1 MTRRRTHPP
10 PLAWRTLLCCACAG
24 LLAAAAAL
32 DALDALDAHAAPA
45 ASAAG
50 KGRPTGHHL
59 PSPEARVPARP
70 PAMPTGPHPGE
81 SMRKQTFTPK
91 KP

>member
-1 MTRRRTHPP
+1 MTPRRTHPP
-10 PLAWRTLLCCACAG
+10 PLAWRTLLRCACAG
-24 LLAAAAAL
+24 LLATATLAVLDLPAAL
-32 DALDALDAHAAPA
+32 AT
-45 ASAAG
+45 G
-50 KGRPTGHHL
+50 KGRPTGHHP

-91 KP
+91 PL